1 MNMINSLILEGVVS
15 GEPHLNETSTTSVLN
30 FTIEHTRY
38 YKNKLGEDVSETFQI
53 KVVAFGSMCKIP
65 LKEGSGVRVVG
76 RLKQNIWTDSD
87 GMKHSE
93 VQIVAEHIEIKKKS
107 LVMGL
112 VMTNSEF
119 KSSRFIRPLC

>member
-38 YKNKLGEDVSETFQI
+38 YKNKEGEDVTETSHF

-65 LKEGSGVRVVG
+65 LKDGVGVRIVG

-93 VQIVAEHIEIKKKS
+93 VQIVAEHIEIKKKEFS
-107 LVMGL
+107 NGL
-112 VMTNSEF
+112 NNDKF
-119 KSSRFIRPLC
+119 